1 MHGNAC
7 TREGAFGHAT
17 NIGPDA
23 SGLIWAARALTME
36 RLCEVQVAARA
47 AGEQPSPEQVRKVLR
62 WVDPPPASL
71 PLPIIGLK
79 QLRDLARTV
88 YCRATVMPVIGIAE
102 DGSGLV
108 LPDGQRVT
116 RTTLHLGCRGLF
128 DTIVQELGAW
138 FGEEEVKQWV
148 EEQEGP
154 TYHRPIRY
162 DDKQD
167 CSPGY
172 YAGTEELN
180 NVEELQVRF
189 LSPLVIERK
198 GLHSPSI
205 EVCFLHARM
214 TS

>member
-23 SGLIWAARALTME
+23 SALIWGARALTME
-36 RLCEVQVAARA
+36 RLHEVQAAARA
-47 AGEQPSPEQVRKVLR
+47 AGELPSLEQVRQVLR
-62 WVDPPPASL
+62 WVDPPLPSL

-79 QLRDLARTV
+79 TLRDLARTV

-108 LPDGQRVT
+108 LPDEQRVT
-116 RTTLHLGCRGLF
+116 RTTLHLCCRGLF

-138 FGEEEVKQWV
+138 FGEAEVKQWV
-148 EEQEGP
+148 EEHEGP
-154 TYHRPIRY
+154 THQRPIRY
-162 DDKQD
+162 DDKQN

-172 YAGTEELN
+172 YAGTEDRN
-180 NVEELQVRF
+180 DVGELQLKF

-198 GLHSPSI
+198 GLHSPSV
-205 EVCFLHARM
+205 EVFCLHTRM